1 MRLPNTIKNN
11 LLNDEA
17 RMLATLKNYPTTIN
31 LLLSASLIFT
41 LARAITLPYL
51 VIYLSGTFSL
61 SVADIGLVIGSTL
74 IIGSLLSLYGGFLVD
89 KMSSYRLILAFSGVF
104 TLGFLGT
111 FLARELWLFYSCLV
125 LINLAYAVID
135 IAIKSGFGSLLP
147 VTDRSEVFSIKYT
160 LTNIGYAV
168 GPFLGAGMAKLDISL
183 PFLLSAGLGAG
194 FFFIYF
200 VWGNRD
206 LNATDSAQKPVPFL
220 AVGKL
225 LLQDYRLVCFTL
237 GGLLSAV
244 VFGQFTAYLSQY
256 LVVTTTPE
264 STYQIIS
271 TVVATN
277 ALMVISLQY
286 SIGRKISHR
295 HLNVW
300 LVAGLSMFMIGLAGF
315 ALSTSI
321 LLWVISIAIFT
332 VGEIIVF
339 PAEYMFIDKIAPD
352 NLRGMYY
359 GAQNLSNLGAALG
372 PVLCGVVLATQPPHY
387 IVYMLALFIVAGGLL
402 YFLGASNLSD
412 ITDMDSD

>member
-1 MRLPNTIKNN
+1 
-11 LLNDEA
+11 
-17 RMLATLKNYPTTIN
+17 MLTTLKNYPTTIN
-31 LLLSASLIFT
+31 LLLSASLILT

-51 VIYLSGTFSL
+51 VIYLSGSFSL

-111 FLARELWLFYSCLV
+111 FLARELLLFYSCLV

-135 IAIKSGFGSLLP
+135 IAVKSGFGSLLP
-147 VTDRSEVFSIKYT
+147 VTDRGEVFSIKYT

-220 AVGKL
+220 TVGKL

-244 VFGQFTAYLSQY
+244 VFGQFTSYLSQY

-295 HLNVW
+295 HLNLW
-300 LVAGLSMFMIGLAGF
+300 LVAGLSMFMMGLAGF

-339 PAEYMFIDKIAPD
+339 PTEYMFIDKIAPD

-372 PVLCGVVLATQPPHY
+372 PVLCGIVLATQPPHY
-387 IVYMLALFIVAGGLL
+387 IFYMLALFIVAGGMF
-402 YFLGASNLSD
+402 YFLGASNLSAT
-412 ITDMDSD
+412 TDMNPD

>member
-1 MRLPNTIKNN
+1 
-11 LLNDEA
+11 
-17 RMLATLKNYPTTIN
+17 MLATLKNYPTTIN
-31 LLLSASLIFT
+31 LLLSASLILT

-51 VIYLSGTFSL
+51 VIYLSGSFSL

-168 GPFLGAGMAKLDISL
+168 GPFLGAGMAKLDLSL

-264 STYQIIS
+264 STYKIIS

-295 HLNVW
+295 HLNLW
-300 LVAGLSMFMIGLAGF
+300 LVAGLSMFMMGLAGF

-372 PVLCGVVLATQPPHY
+372 PVLCGIVLATQPPHY
-387 IVYMLALFIVAGGLL
+387 IFYMLALFIVAGGMF
-402 YFLGASNLSD
+402 YFLGASNLSAA
-412 ITDMDSD
+412 TDMNPD

>member
-1 MRLPNTIKNN
+1 
-11 LLNDEA
+11 
-17 RMLATLKNYPTTIN
+17 MLTTLKNYPTTIN
-31 LLLSASLIFT
+31 LLLSASLILT

-51 VIYLSGTFSL
+51 VIYLSGSFSL

-168 GPFLGAGMAKLDISL
+168 GPFLGAGMAKLDLSL

-206 LNATDSAQKPVPFL
+206 LNATDSAQRPVPFL

-295 HLNVW
+295 HLNLW
-300 LVAGLSMFMIGLAGF
+300 LVAGLSMFMMGLAGF

-372 PVLCGVVLATQPPHY
+372 PVLCGIVLATQPPHY
-387 IVYMLALFIVAGGLL
+387 IFYMLALFIVAGGMF
-402 YFLGASNLSD
+402 YFLGASNLSAT
-412 ITDMDSD
+412 TDMNPD

>member
-1 MRLPNTIKNN
+1 
-11 LLNDEA
+11 
-17 RMLATLKNYPTTIN
+17 MLATLKNYPTTIN
-31 LLLSASLIFT
+31 LLLSASLILT

-51 VIYLSGTFSL
+51 VIYLSGSFSL

-168 GPFLGAGMAKLDISL
+168 GPFLGAGMAKLDLSL

-295 HLNVW
+295 HLNLW
-300 LVAGLSMFMIGLAGF
+300 LVAGLSMFMMGLAGF

-372 PVLCGVVLATQPPHY
+372 PVLCGIVLATQPPHY
-387 IVYMLALFIVAGGLL
+387 IFYMLALFIVAAGLF

>member
-1 MRLPNTIKNN
+1 
-11 LLNDEA
+11 
-17 RMLATLKNYPTTIN
+17 MLTTLKNYPTTIN
-31 LLLSASLIFT
+31 LLLSASLILT

-51 VIYLSGTFSL
+51 VIYLSGSFSL
-61 SVADIGLVIGSTL
+61 SVADIGLVIGTTL

-89 KMSSYRLILAFSGVF
+89 KMSSYRLILSFSGVF

-111 FLARELWLFYSCLV
+111 FLARDLWLFYSCLV

-135 IAIKSGFGSLLP
+135 IAVKSGFGSLLP

-206 LNATDSAQKPVPFL
+206 LNATDEAQKPIPFL

-256 LVVTTTPE
+256 LVFTTTPE

-277 ALMVISLQY
+277 ALMVIGLQY

-295 HLNVW
+295 HLNLW
-300 LVAGLSMFMIGLAGF
+300 LAAGLSMFMMGLAGF

-387 IVYMLALFIVAGGLL
+387 IFYMLALFIIAGGMF
-402 YFLGASNLSD
+402 YFLGASNLSAT
-412 ITDMDSD
+412 TDMNPD

>member
-1 MRLPNTIKNN
+1 
-11 LLNDEA
+11 
-17 RMLATLKNYPTTIN
+17 MLTTLKNYPTTIN
-31 LLLSASLIFT
+31 LLLSASLILT

-51 VIYLSGTFSL
+51 VIYLSGSFSL
-61 SVADIGLVIGSTL
+61 SVADIGLVVGSTL

-89 KMSSYRLILAFSGVF
+89 KMSSYRLILGFSGVF

-111 FLARELWLFYSCLV
+111 FLARDLWLFYSCLV

-135 IAIKSGFGSLLP
+135 IAVKSGFGSLLP

-160 LTNIGYAV
+160 LINIGYAV
-168 GPFLGAGMAKLDISL
+168 GPFLGAAMAKLNISL

-194 FFFIYF
+194 FFIIYF

-206 LNATDSAQKPVPFL
+206 LNVTDEAQQPVPFL

-244 VFGQFTAYLSQY
+244 VFGQFSAYLSQY
-256 LVVTTTPE
+256 LVVIATPE

-271 TVVATN
+271 TIVATN

-286 SIGRKISHR
+286 VIGRRISHR
-295 HLNVW
+295 HLNLW
-300 LVAGLSMFMIGLAGF
+300 LAAGLSMFMMGLAGF
-315 ALSTSI
+315 AQSTST
-321 LLWVISIAIFT
+321 LLWVISMAIFT
-332 VGEIIVF
+332 IGEIIVF
-339 PAEYMFIDKIAPD
+339 PVEYMFIDRIAPD

-387 IVYMLALFIVAGGLL
+387 IFYMLALFIVAGGMF
-402 YFLGASNLSD
+402 YILGATHLSATTGKAPD
-412 ITDMDSD
+412 

>member
-1 MRLPNTIKNN
+1 
-11 LLNDEA
+11 
-17 RMLATLKNYPTTIN
+17 MLTTLKNYPTTIN
-31 LLLSASLIFT
+31 LLLSASLILT

-51 VIYLSGTFSL
+51 VIYLSGSFSL

-89 KMSSYRLILAFSGVF
+89 KMSGYRLILAFSGVF

-111 FLARELWLFYSCLV
+111 FLARDLWLFYSCLV

-135 IAIKSGFGSLLP
+135 IAVKSGFGSLLP

-194 FFFIYF
+194 FIFIYL

-206 LNATDSAQKPVPFL
+206 LDATDSAQKPIPFL

-277 ALMVISLQY
+277 ALMVIGLQY

-300 LVAGLSMFMIGLAGF
+300 LAAGLSMFMLGLAGF

-321 LLWVISIAIFT
+321 LLWVISMAIFT

-372 PVLCGVVLATQPPHY
+372 PVLCGVVLATRPPHF
-387 IVYMLALFIVAGGLL
+387 IFYMLALFIVAGGMFYL
-402 YFLGASNLSD
+402 LGASNLSAT
-412 ITDMDSD
+412 TDTDAD

>member
-1 MRLPNTIKNN
+1 
-11 LLNDEA
+11 
-17 RMLATLKNYPTTIN
+17 MLTTLKNYPTTIN
-31 LLLSASLIFT
+31 LLLSASLILT

-51 VIYLSGTFSL
+51 VIYLSGSFSL

-168 GPFLGAGMAKLDISL
+168 GPFLGAGMAKLDLSL

-256 LVVTTTPE
+256 LVVTITPE

-295 HLNVW
+295 HLNLW
-300 LVAGLSMFMIGLAGF
+300 LVAGLSMFMMGLAGF

-372 PVLCGVVLATQPPHY
+372 PVLCGIVLATQPPHY
-387 IVYMLALFIVAGGLL
+387 IFYMLALFIVAAGLF

>member
-1 MRLPNTIKNN
+1 
-11 LLNDEA
+11 
-17 RMLATLKNYPTTIN
+17 MLTTLKNYPTTIN
-31 LLLSASLIFT
+31 LLLSASLILT

-51 VIYLSGTFSL
+51 VIYLSGSFSL
-61 SVADIGLVIGSTL
+61 SVADIGLVVGSTL

-89 KMSSYRLILAFSGVF
+89 KMSSYRLILGFSGVF

-111 FLARELWLFYSCLV
+111 FLARDLWLFYSCLV

-135 IAIKSGFGSLLP
+135 IAVKSGFGSLLP

-168 GPFLGAGMAKLDISL
+168 GPFLGAAMAKLDISL

-194 FFFIYF
+194 FFIIYF

-206 LNATDSAQKPVPFL
+206 LNVTDEAQQPVPFL

-244 VFGQFTAYLSQY
+244 VFGQFSAYLSQY
-256 LVVTTTPE
+256 LVVIATPE

-286 SIGRKISHR
+286 AIGRRISHR
-295 HLNVW
+295 HLNLW
-300 LVAGLSMFMIGLAGF
+300 LAAGLGMFMMGLAGF
-315 ALSTSI
+315 AQSTSI
-321 LLWVISIAIFT
+321 LLWVISMAIFT

-339 PAEYMFIDKIAPD
+339 PVEYMFIDRIAPD

-387 IVYMLALFIVAGGLL
+387 IFYMLALFIVAGGMF
-402 YFLGASNLSD
+402 YILGATHLSAT
-412 ITDMDSD
+412 TDKEPD

>member
-1 MRLPNTIKNN
+1 
-11 LLNDEA
+11 
-17 RMLATLKNYPTTIN
+17 MLATLKNYPTTIN
-31 LLLSASLIFT
+31 LLLSASLILT

-51 VIYLSGTFSL
+51 VIYLSGSFSL

-168 GPFLGAGMAKLDISL
+168 GPFLGAGMAKLDLSL

-295 HLNVW
+295 HLNLW
-300 LVAGLSMFMIGLAGF
+300 LVAGLSMFMMGLAGF

-339 PAEYMFIDKIAPD
+339 PTEYMFIDKIAPD

-372 PVLCGVVLATQPPHY
+372 PVLCGIVLATQPPHY
-387 IVYMLALFIVAGGLL
+387 IFYMLALFIVAGGLF

-412 ITDMDSD
+412 INGYES

>member
-1 MRLPNTIKNN
+1 
-11 LLNDEA
+11 
-17 RMLATLKNYPTTIN
+17 MLTTLKNYPTTIN
-31 LLLSASLIFT
+31 LLLSASLILT

-51 VIYLSGTFSL
+51 VIYLSGSFSL
-61 SVADIGLVIGSTL
+61 SVADIGLVVGSTL

-89 KMSSYRLILAFSGVF
+89 KMSSYRLILGFSGVF

-111 FLARELWLFYSCLV
+111 FLARDLWLFYSCLV

-135 IAIKSGFGSLLP
+135 IAVKSGFGSLLP

-168 GPFLGAGMAKLDISL
+168 GPFLGAAMAKLDISL

-200 VWGNRD
+200 VWGNRY
-206 LNATDSAQKPVPFL
+206 LNATDEVQQPVPFL

-256 LVVTTTPE
+256 LVVIATPE

-286 SIGRKISHR
+286 AIGRRISHR
-295 HLNVW
+295 HLNLW
-300 LVAGLSMFMIGLAGF
+300 LAAGLSMFMMGLAGF
-315 ALSTSI
+315 AQSTSI
-321 LLWVISIAIFT
+321 LLWVISMAIFT

-339 PAEYMFIDKIAPD
+339 PVEYMFIDRIAPD

-387 IVYMLALFIVAGGLL
+387 IFYMLALFIVAGGMF
-402 YFLGASNLSD
+402 YILGATPLSAT
-412 ITDMDSD
+412 TDKEPD

>member
-1 MRLPNTIKNN
+1 
-11 LLNDEA
+11 
-17 RMLATLKNYPTTIN
+17 MLTTLKNYPTTIN
-31 LLLSASLIFT
+31 LLLSASLILT

-51 VIYLSGTFSL
+51 VIYLSGSFSL
-61 SVADIGLVIGSTL
+61 SVADIGLVVGSTL

-89 KMSSYRLILAFSGVF
+89 KMSSYRLILGFSGVF

-111 FLARELWLFYSCLV
+111 FLARDLWLFYSCLV

-135 IAIKSGFGSLLP
+135 IAVKSGFGSLLP

-168 GPFLGAGMAKLDISL
+168 GPFLGAAMAKLDISL

-194 FFFIYF
+194 FFIIYF

-206 LNATDSAQKPVPFL
+206 LNVTDEAQQPVPFL

-244 VFGQFTAYLSQY
+244 VFGQFSAYLSQY
-256 LVVTTTPE
+256 LVVIATPE

-286 SIGRKISHR
+286 AIGRRISHK
-295 HLNVW
+295 HLNLW
-300 LVAGLSMFMIGLAGF
+300 LAAGLSMFMMGLAGF
-315 ALSTSI
+315 AQSTSI
-321 LLWVISIAIFT
+321 LFWVVSMAIFT

-339 PAEYMFIDKIAPD
+339 PVEYMFIDRIAPD

-387 IVYMLALFIVAGGLL
+387 IFYMLALFIVAGGMF
-402 YFLGASNLSD
+402 YILGATHLSATTGKAPD
-412 ITDMDSD
+412 

>member
-1 MRLPNTIKNN
+1 
-11 LLNDEA
+11 
-17 RMLATLKNYPTTIN
+17 MLATLKNYPTTIN
-31 LLLSASLIFT
+31 LLLSASLILT

-51 VIYLSGTFSL
+51 VIYLSGSFSL

-135 IAIKSGFGSLLP
+135 IAVKSGFASLLP

-206 LNATDSAQKPVPFL
+206 LNPTDSAQKPVPFL

-286 SIGRKISHR
+286 SIGRKITHR
-295 HLNVW
+295 HLNLW
-300 LVAGLSMFMIGLAGF
+300 LVAGLSMFMMGLAGF
-315 ALSTSI
+315 ALSSSI

-339 PAEYMFIDKIAPD
+339 PAEYMFIDKIAPN

-372 PVLCGVVLATQPPHY
+372 PVLCGIVLATQPPHY
-387 IVYMLALFIVAGGLL
+387 IFYMLALFIVAGGMF
-402 YFLGASNLSD
+402 YFLGASNVSAT
-412 ITDMDSD
+412 TDMNPD

>member
-1 MRLPNTIKNN
+1 
-11 LLNDEA
+11 
-17 RMLATLKNYPTTIN
+17 MLTTLKNYPTTIN
-31 LLLSASLIFT
+31 LLLSASLILT

-51 VIYLSGTFSL
+51 VIYLSGSFSL
-61 SVADIGLVIGSTL
+61 SVADIGLVVGSTL

-89 KMSSYRLILAFSGVF
+89 KMSSYRLILSFSGVF

-111 FLARELWLFYSCLV
+111 FLARDLWLFYSCLV

-135 IAIKSGFGSLLP
+135 IAVKSGFGSLLP

-168 GPFLGAGMAKLDISL
+168 GPFLGAAMAKLDISL

-200 VWGNRD
+200 VWGNRY
-206 LNATDSAQKPVPFL
+206 LNATDEVQQPVPFL

-256 LVVTTTPE
+256 LVVIATPE

-286 SIGRKISHR
+286 AIGRRISHR
-295 HLNVW
+295 HLNLW
-300 LVAGLSMFMIGLAGF
+300 LAAGLSMFMMGLAGF
-315 ALSTSI
+315 AQSTSI
-321 LLWVISIAIFT
+321 LLWVISMAIFT

-339 PAEYMFIDKIAPD
+339 PVEYMFIDRIAPD

-387 IVYMLALFIVAGGLL
+387 IFYMLALFIVAGGMF
-402 YFLGASNLSD
+402 YILGATPLSAT
-412 ITDMDSD
+412 TDKEPD

>member
-1 MRLPNTIKNN
+1 
-11 LLNDEA
+11 
-17 RMLATLKNYPTTIN
+17 MLTTLKNYPTTVN
-31 LLLSASLIFT
+31 LLLSASLILT

-51 VIYLSGTFSL
+51 VIYLSGRFSL
-61 SVADIGLVIGSTL
+61 NVADIGLVIGSTL
-74 IIGSLLSLYGGFLVD
+74 IIGSILSVYGGFLVD
-89 KMSSYRLILAFSGVF
+89 KMSSYRLILGFSGVF

-111 FLARELWLFYSCLV
+111 FLARDPGLFYSCLV

-135 IAIKSGFGSLLP
+135 IAIKSGFACLLP
-147 VTDRSEVFSIKYT
+147 VTGRSEVFSIKYT

-200 VWGNRD
+200 VWGDRD
-206 LNATDSAQKPVPFL
+206 LNAIYDARKPAPFL

-271 TVVATN
+271 TLVATN

-295 HLNVW
+295 HLNLW
-300 LVAGLSMFMIGLAGF
+300 LAAGLSMFMMGLAGF

-321 LLWVISIAIFT
+321 LLWVISMAIFT

-387 IVYMLALFIVAGGLL
+387 IFYMLALFIVAGGFF
-402 YFLGASNLSD
+402 YFLGASNLSTTTGKD
-412 ITDMDSD
+412 PD